1 MSEEH
6 KKICR
11 PSITASVLYEYKVKT
26 DEQAEQS
33 FKVIKHPYWFNNKN
47 NNNNNNDNNND
58 DDNNNNN
65 NNNNNASSVLK
76 RSKKEKRLED
86 QEEKV
91 LQGQYLRQT
100 KEVRSDQ
107 CWA

>member
-6 KKICR
+6 KKIYR
-11 PSITASVLYEYKVKT
+11 PSITASVLYEYKVKA

-58 DDNNNNN
+58 DNNN

-91 LQGQYLRQT
+91 LHDHYLRQS

-107 CWA
+107 CWP